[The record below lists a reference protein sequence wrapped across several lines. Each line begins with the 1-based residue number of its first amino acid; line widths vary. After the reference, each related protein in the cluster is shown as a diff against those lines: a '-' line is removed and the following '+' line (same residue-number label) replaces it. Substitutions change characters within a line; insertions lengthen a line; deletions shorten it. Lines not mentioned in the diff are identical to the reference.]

1 MTKLQKLLVS
11 TALGAFIAFP
21 ALAQVTSDTAD
32 ITAQVGITA
41 VADGTSNLGT
51 APGQSITPVSEAYVG
66 NAVMSSD
73 GQMLGTISSAATQED
88 GTTVVLVDLDQEV
101 GANTDNFE
109 VMLAAGQESQGEV
122 LLMWSKAEI
131 LAALNAQIDG
141 DVGSSTN

>member
-66 NAVMSSD
+66 NSVMSSD

-101 GANTDNFE
+101 GASTDNFE

>member
-51 APGQSITPVSEAYVG
+51 APGQSITSVSEAYVG
-66 NAVMSSD
+66 NSVMSSD